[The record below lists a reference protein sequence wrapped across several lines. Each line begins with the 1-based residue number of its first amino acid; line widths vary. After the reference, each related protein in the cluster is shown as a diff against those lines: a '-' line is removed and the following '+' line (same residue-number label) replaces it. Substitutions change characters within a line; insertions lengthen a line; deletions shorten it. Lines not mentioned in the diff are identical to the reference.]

1 MAEKKTNPIL
11 WQTEAEQ
18 QLADATENMV
28 RAVNAIKV
36 GTNKNDE
43 YLGALAHFCMAGT
56 NLAQAYG
63 SDALGVGIHGSVEI
77 VRGKPV
83 SVERVLNTIV

>member
-28 RAVNAIKV
+28 RAIDAIKD

-43 YLGALAHFCMAGT
+43 YLGALAHLCIAGT
-56 NLAQAYG
+56 NLAQVYG
-63 SDALGVGIHGSVEI
+63 ADALGVGICWPVEI

-83 SVERVLNTIV
+83 SAMDSGMQK